1 MLIWNGSGRITLKE
15 LDEHIALL
23 LKRIPES
30 PGVYQYFNTDG
41 QIIYVGKAK
50 NLHRRVN
57 SYFQKDQQTY
67 KTKQLVKHIADI
79 KYIVVN
85 SEQDAF
91 LLENNLI
98 KQHQPHYNIL
108 LKDGKSYPSICIT
121 KEAFPRIYKTRNIDK
136 RIGEYFGPYSYSNV
150 VDLLLELIHKLYPLR
165 TCQMAITKDSIAKNK
180 HKVCLKYHLGTCCG
194 ICENKVSQ
202 DEYSNWIRFAKQ
214 IIQGNAQEIEK
225 ELQQQMLTLSDQMK
239 YEEAALVKEKYELL
253 ERFRSKTV
261 ITNTN
266 AGEIDVFGYA
276 EDGDKVY
283 ISILHLNHG
292 SIVQG
297 QTVEYRKQMDEPKEE
312 MLAFGMQE
320 LREQLNSQTKEVI
333 VPFIPDVI
341 DENIHIHVAISGD
354 KKKLLDLANRN
365 VEQYKQDRIKQND
378 KLNPEQRATRILGQ
392 LQSLLQL
399 PTLPVFI
406 DSFDNSNIQGSNPVA
421 GCVVFKKAKP
431 CKSEYKRF
439 QIKTVVG
446 ADDYASMRE
455 VVRRRYQH
463 LIDDNQPL
471 PNLIIADG
479 GIGQMHA
486 IREAVE
492 DQLGLNIPIAGL
504 KKDSHHRTQ
513 TLLYGFP
520 PAEIDMPVTSEVFRF
535 MTQIQDEVHRF
546 AISYHKSKRSKAQ
559 IKSQLDDIQ
568 GVGPAYKQKLLRH
581 FGSISKIKSAT
592 IDELTEIVGTSRA
605 SSIYEFFNSDLS
617 L

>member
-1 MLIWNGSGRITLKE
+1 MNE
-15 LDEHIALL
+15 VDNHIALL
-23 LKRIPES
+23 LKRIPEN
-30 PGVYQYFNTDG
+30 PGVYQYFDKDG

-79 KYIVVN
+79 KYIVVD

-121 KEAFPRIYKTRNIDK
+121 KEVYPRIFKTRTIDK
-136 RIGEYFGPYSYSNV
+136 RSGEYFGPYSYGNT
-150 VDLLLELIHKLYPLR
+150 VDLCLELIHKLYPIR
-165 TCQMAITKDSIAKNK
+165 TCNMALTMESVEKHK

-194 ICENKVSQ
+194 ICEDKVSKE
-202 DEYSNWIRFAKQ
+202 DYDRWISAAKK

-225 ELQQQMLTLSDQMK
+225 DLRQEMLRLSEQMK
-239 YEEAALVKEKYELL
+239 YEKAALVKEKSELL

-266 AGEIDVFGYA
+266 AGELDVFGYA

-297 QTVEYRKQMDEPKEE
+297 QTVEYKKQMDEAQEE

-320 LREQLNSQTKEVI
+320 LREQIGSKTKDVI

-341 DENIHIHVAISGD
+341 DENLHVYVASSGD
-354 KKKLLDLANRN
+354 KKKLLDLANHN
-365 VEQYKQDRIKQND
+365 VEQYKQDRLKQND

-392 LQSLLQL
+392 LQTLLQL

-406 DSFDNSNIQGSNPVA
+406 DSFDNSNIQGTNAVA
-421 GCVVFKKAKP
+421 SCVVFKKAKP
-431 CKSEYKRF
+431 CKSDYKRF

-463 LIDDNQPL
+463 LIDENQAL

-486 IREAVE
+486 IREVIE
-492 DQLGLNIPIAGL
+492 DQLGLQIPIVGL
-504 KKDSHHRTQ
+504 KKNDKHRTQ
-513 TLLYGFP
+513 TLLFGFP
-520 PAEIDMPVTSEVFRF
+520 PAEIDMPITSEVFRL
-535 MTQIQDEVHRF
+535 MVQIQDEVHRF
-546 AISYHKSKRSKAQ
+546 AISYHKNKRSKAQ

-568 GVGPAYKQKLLRH
+568 GVGAVTKQKLLRH
-581 FGSISKIKSAT
+581 FGSVSKIRSASLE
-592 IDELTEIVGTSRA
+592 ELTKIAGTRTA
-605 SSIYEFFNSDLS
+605 SSIYKYFRSQIS
-617 L
+617 A

>member
-1 MLIWNGSGRITLKE
+1 MKQK
-15 LDEHIALL
+15 DEHITLL
-23 LKRIPES
+23 LKRIPEN

-79 KYIVVN
+79 KYIVVD

-121 KEAFPRIYKTRNIDK
+121 KEDYPRIFKTRTIDK
-136 RIGEYFGPYSYSNV
+136 KIGDYFGPFSYGNT
-150 VDLLLELIHKLYPLR
+150 VDLFLELIHKLYPIR
-165 TCQMAITKDSIAKNK
+165 TCKMLLTKDSVTKQK

-194 ICENKVSQ
+194 VCENKVSK
-202 DEYSNWIRFAKQ
+202 EIYNEWISQAKK
-214 IIQGNAQEIEK
+214 IIQGNAHEIEK
-225 ELQQQMLTLSDQMK
+225 ELQQKMLTLSEQMK
-239 YEEAALVKEKYELL
+239 YEQAATVKEKYELL

-261 ITNTN
+261 ITNTK

-276 EDGDKVY
+276 EDGEKVY
-283 ISILHLNHG
+283 ISILHLNNG

-297 QTVEYRKQMDEPKEE
+297 QTVEYRKQLDEPKEE

-320 LREQLNSQTKEVI
+320 LREQIGSKTKEVI

-341 DENIHIHVAISGD
+341 DENLHVNIANSGD
-354 KKKLLDLANRN
+354 KKKLLDLANHN

-378 KLNPEQRATRILGQ
+378 KLNPDQRATRILGQ

-406 DSFDNSNIQGSNPVA
+406 DSFDNSNIQGSSPVA

-439 QIKTVVG
+439 QIKTVSG
-446 ADDYASMRE
+446 PDDYASMRE
-455 VVRRRYQH
+455 VVRRRYQD
-463 LIDDNQPL
+463 LIDNNQPL

-492 DQLGLNIPIAGL
+492 DQLGLHIPIAGL
-504 KKDSHHRTQ
+504 KKDTHHRTQ

-520 PAEIDMPVTSEVFRF
+520 PVEIDMPITSEIFRF
-535 MTQIQDEVHRF
+535 MVQIQDEVHRF
-546 AISYHKSKRSKAQ
+546 AISYHKNKRSKAQ

-568 GVGPAYKQKLLRH
+568 GVGPIIKQKLLRH
-581 FGSISKIKSAT
+581 FGSVTKIKSAS
-592 IDELTEIVGTSRA
+592 IDELAQIVGTSRA
-605 SSIYEFFNSDLS
+605 STIYEYFQANLS

>member
-1 MLIWNGSGRITLKE
+1 MKQK
-15 LDEHIALL
+15 DEHITLL
-23 LKRIPES
+23 LKRIPEN

-79 KYIVVN
+79 KYIVVD

-121 KEAFPRIYKTRNIDK
+121 KEDYPRIFKTRTIDK
-136 RIGEYFGPYSYSNV
+136 KIGDFFGPFSYGNT
-150 VDLLLELIHKLYPLR
+150 VDLFLELIHKLYPIR
-165 TCQMAITKDSIAKNK
+165 TCKMLLTKDSVTKQK

-194 ICENKVSQ
+194 ICENKVSK
-202 DEYSNWIRFAKQ
+202 DIYNEWISQAKK
-214 IIQGNAQEIEK
+214 IIQGNAHEIEK
-225 ELQQQMLTLSDQMK
+225 DLQQKMLTLSEQMK
-239 YEEAALVKEKYELL
+239 YEQAATVKEKYELL

-261 ITNTN
+261 ITNTK

-276 EDGDKVY
+276 EDGEKVY
-283 ISILHLNHG
+283 ISILHLNNG

-297 QTVEYRKQMDEPKEE
+297 QTVEYRKQLDEPKEE

-320 LREQLNSQTKEVI
+320 LREQIGSKTKEVI

-341 DENIHIHVAISGD
+341 DENLHVNIANSGD
-354 KKKLLDLANRN
+354 KKKLLDLANHN

-378 KLNPEQRATRILGQ
+378 KLNPDQRATRILGQ

-406 DSFDNSNIQGSNPVA
+406 DSFDNSNIQGSSPVA

-439 QIKTVVG
+439 QIKTVSG
-446 ADDYASMRE
+446 PDDYASMRE
-455 VVRRRYQH
+455 VVRRRYQD
-463 LIDDNQPL
+463 LIDNNQPL

-492 DQLGLNIPIAGL
+492 DQLGLHIPIAGL
-504 KKDSHHRTQ
+504 KKDTHHRTQ

-520 PAEIDMPVTSEVFRF
+520 PVEIDMPITSEIFRF
-535 MTQIQDEVHRF
+535 MVQIQDEVHRF
-546 AISYHKSKRSKAQ
+546 AISYHKNKRSKAQ

-568 GVGPAYKQKLLRH
+568 GVGPIIKQKLLRH
-581 FGSISKIKSAT
+581 FGSVTKIKSAT
-592 IDELTEIVGTSRA
+592 IDELAQIVGTSRA
-605 SSIYEFFNSDLS
+605 STIYEYFQANLS